1 VLPRPLQEEIVAHA
15 RAEFPRECCGMIA
28 GKSGVARRVLRCA
41 NDHPQPETRYR
52 ISARDL
58 PLAVRIEDE
67 GLELTAIYHSHPRS
81 PAFPSPADRAEA
93 RWPDSLYLL
102 VSLLGE
108 PPELRA
114 FRIVDRDT
122 AVEAEVVTG

>member
-1 VLPRPLQEEIVAHA
+1 MLPRLLQDDIVAHA

-28 GKSGVARRVLRCA
+28 GKSGVARRVLCCA
-41 NDHPQPETRYR
+41 NDHPTPETRYR
-52 ISARDL
+52 VSSRDL

-81 PAFPSPADRAEA
+81 PAFPSPTDRAEA
-93 RWPDSLYLL
+93 RWPDSLHVL

-114 FRIVDRDT
+114 FRILDPKT